1 MSVYETEKILKP
13 ILGTDL
19 AWRAS
24 RALSKMVSPDGE
36 IPGEFNEDEIEKIR
50 AVAKLSGSFII
61 GSSSQAICNASDIVP
76 LVADMKYLTHEEM
89 RIIIVDGGNN
99 VLTVNTISVGG
110 ANLVSYGRDKV
121 LRAVLSAGGRGFFL
135 VHNHPGGSSEPSKED
150 IVDTRDMRAAASI
163 IGLELLDSCVISRT
177 GFSSIRRQHPEIF

>member
-1 MSVYETEKILKP
+1 
-13 ILGTDL
+13 
-19 AWRAS
+19 
-24 RALSKMVSPDGE
+24 
-36 IPGEFNEDEIEKIR
+36 
-50 AVAKLSGSFII
+50 
-61 GSSSQAICNASDIVP
+61 
-76 LVADMKYLTHEEM
+76 MKYLSHEEM

>member
-61 GSSSQAICNASDIVP
+61 GSARSAITNPNDIIAIVP
-76 LVADMKYLTHEEM
+76 DMKYLSSEEM
-89 RIIIVDGGNN
+89 RLIVVDGGNN
-99 VLTVNTISVGG
+99 VLAVRTISVGG
-110 ANLVSYGRDKV
+110 SNLVAYGRDKV
-121 LRAVLSAGGRGFFL
+121 LREVLSAGGRGFFL
-135 VHNHPGGSSEPSKED
+135 VHNHPSGSSEPSKED
-150 IVDTRDMRAAASI
+150 IADVRDMGTAAKI
-163 IGLELLDSCVISRT
+163 VGLELLDSCVISRT
-177 GFSSIRRQHPEIF
+177 GFSSIRRHHPEIF

>member
-1 MSVYETEKILKP
+1 
-13 ILGTDL
+13 
-19 AWRAS
+19 
-24 RALSKMVSPDGE
+24 MVSPDGE

-50 AVAKLSGSFII
+50 AIAKLSGSFII
-61 GSSSQAICNASDIVP
+61 GSSRQAICNASDIVP
-76 LVADMKYLTHEEM
+76 LVADMKYLSHEEM

-110 ANLVSYGRDKV
+110 ANIVSYGRDKV
-121 LRAVLSAGGRGFFL
+121 LREVLSAGGRGFFL